1 MPLESSWV
9 GHLSAHVCRRQM
21 ADCQQH
27 THSTLS
33 EGDHIFGMVLS
44 SSGTHLCRCVGAS
57 EPAGQ
62 WGRLVPAETAA
73 KSCWPAKRPKEDL
86 RVVAKRQLG
95 LPKVW
100 CLYDRGREKER
111 ETVAPVATQRDQLAD
126 YYGQLLLPPLPKL
139 QRQWSLSTPL
149 LLPFRHLVAS
159 PPEQVCVFVCVCRW
173 FLSAVCRRAR
183 FCRHQSVGRNCRQSF
198 SWRDPGKWVSEWVSD
213 TSHEPPL
220 PDFIWLSPLP
230 NYLTMSKWALCNWA
244 VIVGGGGGGGGGGE
258 VSL

>member
-1 MPLESSWV
+1 MLSAVLSATKQTRHRVGPPKMLMVDSHFLLNPLESAICRHTFSADKLV
-9 GHLSAHVCRRQM
+9 LSASS
-21 ADCQQH
+21 

-33 EGDHIFGMVLS
+33 EGGHIFGMVLS

-57 EPAGQ
+57 EPVGQ
-62 WGRLVPAETAA
+62 SGLGRLVPAETAA

-126 YYGQLLLPPLPKL
+126 YYGQLLLLPLPKL
-139 QRQWSLSTPL
+139 QRQRSLSTPL

-159 PPEQVCVFVCVCRW
+159 PPEQVCVCVCV
-173 FLSAVCRRAR
+173 RR
-183 FCRHQSVGRNCRQSF
+183 
-198 SWRDPGKWVSEWVSD
+198 
-213 TSHEPPL
+213 
-220 PDFIWLSPLP
+220 
-230 NYLTMSKWALCNWA
+230 
-244 VIVGGGGGGGGGGE
+244 
-258 VSL
+258 